1 MRTTAIALNDLQ
13 FRWSR
18 DTALVLDISELSI
31 MAGERVFLR
40 GPSGSGKTTLLNVLG
55 GVMRPQRGTV
65 IVSDT
70 NLADL
75 SRANCDVFRAD
86 HIGFIFQQFN
96 LVPYLGLVQN
106 VILPCRFSKRRRTR
120 LVNLAGQEAEARRL
134 LSHMQLDMDS
144 LTDRP
149 VSTLSVGQ
157 QQRVAAARALIGAPE
172 IIIADEPTS
181 SLDADARGA
190 FLELLMDE
198 VERNGST
205 LVFVSHDA
213 GLAQSFDRTI
223 ELSEVNHA
231 PATAAEA
238 A

>member
-181 SLDADARGA
+181 SLNADARSA